1 MKNLL
6 YFPILM
12 LALIV
17 IFIYAFFPAE
27 KKKEKIA

>member
-6 YFPILM
+6 YFPLLM

-17 IFIYAFFPAE
+17 IFIYAFFPADN
-27 KKKEKIA
+27 KKIKKA